1 MAKYRISLSKQTFG
15 AAAILSAAVVSGCS
29 TVEHTSL
36 EELTA
41 VQTVT
46 PLAKPGTEMT
56 AYALPT
62 PDGVATATSAA
73 LSAQTAAQST
83 GMATT
88 FPVATDL
95 AQGAEAAPAMVA
107 VPASKPGDTMAL
119 AMVAP
124 TTPAVANAENA
135 TAAVTQV
142 SADASQLAAVA
153 PSPVATKTGR
163 VQDLPISTLAVAAAM
178 ESDFDTGEPVGL
190 ETLVA
195 NRMIVPTER
204 PKTGVIG
211 STVAA
216 VANVI
221 PDTMKFT
228 KTPTSSRPELDKMI
242 KYYADLNGIPV
253 ELVHRVVKRESNYN
267 PRAYSKGNYGLM
279 QIRYNTAKGLGYD
292 GPAEGL
298 FDAETNLKYA
308 TKYLHGAWMV
318 AENQH
323 DGAVKL
329 YASGYYYHA
338 KRKGLLEELGMK

>member
-1 MAKYRISLSKQTFG
+1 
-15 AAAILSAAVVSGCS
+15 
-29 TVEHTSL
+29 
-36 EELTA
+36 
-41 VQTVT
+41 
-46 PLAKPGTEMT
+46 MT

-221 PDTMKFT
+221 PDSMKFT

-253 ELVHRVVKRESNYN
+253 ELVHRVVKRATTP
-267 PRAYSKGNYGLM
+267 PRAWVMTARPKVCSTP
-279 QIRYNTAKGLGYD
+279 RPTSNTRPNICTAPGWSPKTSTTVRSSSM
-292 GPAEGL
+292 PA
-298 FDAETNLKYA
+298 ATTTTPSARACLKNSA
-308 TKYLHGAWMV
+308 
-318 AENQH
+318 
-323 DGAVKL
+323 
-329 YASGYYYHA
+329 
-338 KRKGLLEELGMK
+338 

>member
-1 MAKYRISLSKQTFG
+1 MANYRISLSKQTFG
-15 AAAILSAAVVSGCS
+15 MAALLSATIVSGCS

-36 EELTA
+36 ADLTA

-73 LSAQTAAQST
+73 LTAQTAGQTA
-83 GMATT
+83 GVAATY
-88 FPVATDL
+88 PVATDL
-95 AQGAEAAPAMVA
+95 AQGAEAAPALVA

-124 TTPAVANAENA
+124 TTQNGASAAIAAAE
-135 TAAVTQV
+135 
-142 SADASQLAAVA
+142 A
-153 PSPVATKTGR
+153 PSPADATQVASAALSPAATKTTR
-163 VQDLPISTLAVAAAM
+163 VQDLPVSTLAVAAAM

-221 PDTMKFT
+221 PDSMKFT

-318 AENQH
+318 ADNQH

>member
-1 MAKYRISLSKQTFG
+1 MANYRISLSKQTFG
-15 AAAILSAAVVSGCS
+15 MAALLSATIVSGCS

-36 EELTA
+36 ADLTA

-73 LSAQTAAQST
+73 LTAQTAGQTA
-83 GMATT
+83 GVAATY
-88 FPVATDL
+88 PVATDL
-95 AQGAEAAPAMVA
+95 AQGAGAAPALVA
-107 VPASKPGDTMAL
+107 VPAAKPGDTMAL

-124 TTPAVANAENA
+124 TTQNGASAAIAAAE
-135 TAAVTQV
+135 
-142 SADASQLAAVA
+142 A
-153 PSPVATKTGR
+153 PSPAEATQVASAALSPAATKTTR
-163 VQDLPISTLAVAAAM
+163 VQDLPVSTLAVAAAM

-221 PDTMKFT
+221 PDSMKFT

-318 AENQH
+318 ADNQH

>member
-1 MAKYRISLSKQTFG
+1 MANYRISLSKQTFG
-15 AAAILSAAVVSGCS
+15 VAAWLSATIVSGCS

-36 EELTA
+36 AELTA

-73 LSAQTAAQST
+73 LVAQTAATTT

-88 FPVATDL
+88 YPVATDL
-95 AQGAEAAPAMVA
+95 AQGAAAAPALVA
-107 VPASKPGDTMAL
+107 VPAAKPGDTMAL

-124 TTPAVANAENA
+124 AKQTGAGAAIAAAEASGNA
-135 TAAVTQV
+135 T
-142 SADASQLAAVA
+142 QLAATA
-153 PSPVATKTGR
+153 ISPVATKTAR
-163 VQDLPISTLAVAAAM
+163 VQDLPVSTLAVAAAM

-195 NRMIVPTER
+195 SRMIVPTER

-221 PDTMKFT
+221 PDSMKFT
-228 KTPTSSRPELDKMI
+228 KTPTSSRPELDKLI

-298 FDAETNLKYA
+298 FDAETNIKYA

-318 AENQH
+318 ADNQH

>member
-1 MAKYRISLSKQTFG
+1 MANYRISLSKQTFG
-15 AAAILSAAVVSGCS
+15 VAALLSATIVSGCS

-36 EELTA
+36 ADLTA

-62 PDGVATATSAA
+62 PDGAATATSAA
-73 LSAQTAAQST
+73 LTAQTAGVA
-83 GMATT
+83 ATY
-88 FPVATDL
+88 PVATDL
-95 AQGAEAAPAMVA
+95 AQGAEAAPALVA
-107 VPASKPGDTMAL
+107 VPAAKPGDTMAL

-124 TTPAVANAENA
+124 TTQTGASAAIAAAE
-135 TAAVTQV
+135 
-142 SADASQLAAVA
+142 A
-153 PSPVATKTGR
+153 PSPADSTQVASAALSPAATKTAR
-163 VQDLPISTLAVAAAM
+163 VQDLPVSTLAVAAAM

-204 PKTGVIG
+204 PKTGLIG

-221 PDTMKFT
+221 PDSMKFT

-318 AENQH
+318 ADNQH
-323 DGAVKL
+323 DSAVKL